1 MRIHCFHCE
10 PLCCGL
16 NREIL
21 SQYKKQISHDSERE
35 KYMEELRSIIERFA
49 DSGWELISVPSKAWL
64 EGGCDKET
72 LVLTIKQAD
81 KECGNCGC
89 EFDPLYKKALA
100 LLYELC

>member
-1 MRIHCFHCE
+1 MSRYAG
-10 PLCCGL
+10 P

-72 LVLTIKQAD
+72 LVLAIKQAD

-89 EFDPLYKKALA
+89 EFDPLYKKALT
-100 LLYELC
+100 LLCELC

>member
-1 MRIHCFHCE
+1 MPVRTEKFY
-10 PLCCGL
+10 L
-16 NREIL
+16 NI
-21 SQYKKQISHDSERE
+21 KKQISHDSERE

-72 LVLTIKQAD
+72 LVLAIKQAD

-89 EFDPLYKKALA
+89 EFDPLYKKALT
-100 LLYELC
+100 LLCELC